1 MGLSGAKRTPKVIKN
16 IHAIKKLQV
25 CEFGHFC
32 EKFTSDDPSKLIG
45 CPPRGKTPTN
55 LDTIHM

>member
-1 MGLSGAKRTPKVIKN
+1 MKNLETQHNDMMWDFLVQKRTPKVIKN

-45 CPPRGKTPTN
+45 
-55 LDTIHM
+55 